1 MTDDEAD
8 LQAVLRGVL
17 DQRRVT
23 DAYLAAQARRRGGAL
38 AIFDR
43 GFVAS
48 HPDVG
53 VFVPT

>member
-1 MTDDEAD
+1 VTDDEAD
-8 LQAVLRGVL
+8 LQAVLRDVL
-17 DQRRVT
+17 DQRQVT

-38 AIFDR
+38 ATFDR